1 MSKVFKRNLIFSIA
15 VLLTFTGGFFLPF
28 LSQYIP
34 GALGETIVSGAML
47 NGVELESGKDVY
59 LSGEWQFF
67 KGKHIISEGLS
78 SQSPDLYVQV
88 PSSWTSYEIN
98 GEKLNNGGKASYRAY
113 IKNLDA
119 KRPYVITVPNIAG
132 QCRVFVDG
140 ICVYSNRDIDN
151 VSGDIAIGA
160 YAQSVSPDIKKGITH
175 EIVIE
180 MKCDYSSGLTTI
192 PVLSEYEHF
201 QSHTIS
207 GIALRY
213 LLIGVVLF
221 FAVAMLLLNIMRKDS
236 KVQFWLI
243 VLCIS
248 FVFRMLISNTGYL
261 ASYKLFGNMN
271 YEIMMSLIF
280 VSTYIIKLSMMMHLN
295 ETAALKIKQ
304 NTIVFISALFL
315 ICAFVPYFLYDYIY
329 IAQSYIW
336 LQSVPYLLDI
346 VMIFEISK
354 AIVKKCRFS
363 GIYLVAYC
371 ISAGAIIIDNYY
383 INGYISKTVSWI
395 MPTGCVVFIGCM
407 VLIHFIQTVDAFSK
421 AKDAERLA
429 REISE
434 MNMTLMLSQIQPHFL
449 YNALNTIK
457 YLIKK
462 DPKTAEMAIVKFSN
476 YLRANMDSLTQK
488 EPIAFEKE
496 LEHVENYVSIESLRF
511 GERLNVEYDINY
523 KEFSVPPLTVQ
534 PIVENAIKH
543 GVNQKAEGG
552 TVKIS
557 TYKNEQGAVIIVED
571 NGVGFDVN
579 KKPTDNR
586 SHVGINNIIIRLKE
600 ILNADVSINSVI
612 NEGTKIIITIPK
624 EEIYY
629 ENYGG

>member
-1 MSKVFKRNLIFSIA
+1 MSKVFKRNLIFFIA
-15 VLLTFTGGFFLPF
+15 VVLTFAGGFILPF
-28 LSQYIP
+28 LSQYVP

-47 NGVELESGKDVY
+47 NGVELDSNKDIY
-59 LSGEWQFF
+59 LSGEWEFF
-67 KGKHIISEGLS
+67 KGKYIVSDKLTDSI
-78 SQSPDLYVQV
+78 PDLYVQV

-98 GEKLNNGGKASYRAY
+98 GKKLDNSGKASYRAY

-119 KRPYVITVPNIAG
+119 KEPYVITVPNVAG

-140 ICVYSNRDIDN
+140 VCVYSNRAIDN
-151 VSGDIAIGA
+151 TGGEISIGA
-160 YAQSVSPDIKKGITH
+160 YAQSVLPDIEEGVTH
-175 EIVIE
+175 EVVIE
-180 MKCDYSSGLTTI
+180 MNCDYSSGLTTI

-236 KVQFWLI
+236 DVKIWLI
-243 VLCIS
+243 VLCMS
-248 FVFRMLISNTGYL
+248 FIFRMLVSNTGYL
-261 ASYKLFGNMN
+261 ASYKFFDNIN
-271 YEIMMSLIF
+271 YEIMMSLVF

-295 ETAALKIKQ
+295 EASRLNIQQ

-329 IAQSYIW
+329 VAQSYIW

-346 VMIFEISK
+346 VMIFQLCKS
-354 AIVKKCRFS
+354 IVKKHRFS
-363 GIYLVAYC
+363 GIYLAAYC
-371 ISAGAIIIDNYY
+371 ITAGAIIIDNYY

-395 MPTGCVVFIGCM
+395 MPAACIIFIGCM
-407 VLIHFIQTVDAFSK
+407 VLIHFIQAVEAFSK
-421 AKDAERLA
+421 ASDAERLA
-429 REISE
+429 RELSE

-457 YLIKK
+457 YLTKK
-462 DPKTAEMAIVKFSN
+462 DPKAAETAIVKFSN
-476 YLRANMDSLTQK
+476 YLRANMDSLTRK
-488 EPIAFEKE
+488 EPIPFEKE
-496 LEHVENYVSIESLRF
+496 LEHVENYVAIESLRF
-511 GERLNVEYDINY
+511 GNRLNVEYDINY
-523 KEFSVPPLTVQ
+523 KDFSIPPLTVQ

-557 TYKNEQGAVIIVED
+557 TFEKNESSIIIIED

-579 KKPTDNR
+579 SKPADNR
-586 SHVGINNIIIRLKE
+586 SHVGINNIMIRLRE
-600 ILNADVSINSVI
+600 MLNAEVEIKSVL
-612 NEGTKIIITIPK
+612 NEGTKITITIPK
-624 EEIYY
+624 EENIY
-629 ENYGG
+629 ENYGS